1 MLHICLHCKN
11 LIDLILGTRMFI
23 ISICYYHYFKKYG
36 TKMTSKLHLKKLWIN
51 MKGLNFYLQFLT
63 PSAHIAGSAG
73 CDKSIFCELRWC
85 ILEI

>member
-1 MLHICLHCKN
+1 
-11 LIDLILGTRMFI
+11 
-23 ISICYYHYFKKYG
+23 
-36 TKMTSKLHLKKLWIN
+36 MTSKLHLKKLWIN

-73 CDKSIFCELRWC
+73 CDKSIFCELRWR